1 MTGLQN
7 QLKQYAQQLLTQVF
21 EGMGISGTTA
31 GGSTVASSYATY
43 VVEGAAQIFAV
54 VSWIYTAYVVANLII
69 QIVYACETEEY
80 EMISQKQLGNCHKVG
95 SYCKSK
101 VLGMC
106 VEKREVYCC
115 FQSPLSRIM
124 NEQIRLQGDVLG
136 EKFDGWGTPKDPKCE
151 GIPLDK
157 VGEVDWDRVDL
168 SEWIALLEST
178 GNMPD
183 ADSIS
188 IEQLT
193 GKGSKL
199 DMDGN
204 RKNTIDRTLERL
216 DGIDVD
222 GVRSE
227 AIDKMEL
234 DTGYEGGDVS
244 VP

>member
-1 MTGLQN
+1 
-7 QLKQYAQQLLTQVF
+7 
-21 EGMGISGTTA
+21 
-31 GGSTVASSYATY
+31 
-43 VVEGAAQIFAV
+43 
-54 VSWIYTAYVVANLII
+54 
-69 QIVYACETEEY
+69 
-80 EMISQKQLGNCHKVG
+80 
-95 SYCKSK
+95 
-101 VLGMC
+101 MC

-234 DTGYEGGDVS
+234 DTGYEGGEVS

>member
-1 MTGLQN
+1 MQALEEKLKSYAKEMLTDLFKEMGLPITE
-7 QLKQYAQQLLTQVF
+7 A
-21 EGMGISGTTA
+21 SGATA
-31 GGSTVASSYATY
+31 GSAASAIVENVAMVFT
-43 VVEGAAQIFAV
+43 V
-54 VSWIYTAYVVANLII
+54 VSWIYTAYVVANLVI
-69 QIVYACETEEY
+69 QIIYSCETEEY

-115 FQSPLSRIM
+115 YKSPLSRIM

-136 EKFDGWGTPKDPKCE
+136 AEFDGWGSPKHPRCE
-151 GIPLDK
+151 GIPLSK
-157 VGEVDWDRVDL
+157 VGDVDWDRVDL

-183 ADSIS
+183 GETIS
-188 IEQLT
+188 IDSLT

-199 DMDGN
+199 DMEGD
-204 RKNTIDRTLERL
+204 RLNTIDRTLERL
-216 DGIDVD
+216 DDIDVD

-227 AIDKMEL
+227 ANDEMNL
-234 DTGYEGGDVS
+234 DTGYAGASGS
-244 VP
+244 